1 MDESLRVVGSP
12 FAALGGR
19 EGVARV
25 VDDFYRRVEADA
37 PLRAVYP
44 EDLTPGREKL
54 KLFFEQWLGGP
65 PVYSER
71 HGDPRLRQR
80 HLPFA
85 IDEGAAERWLLH
97 MGEALAA
104 NGVPAD
110 FRAAL
115 LARLAPLARHMVNMR
130 AVPE

>member
-1 MDESLRVVGSP
+1 MDERLPLTDSP
-12 FAALGGR
+12 LAGLGGR

-85 IDEGAAERWLLH
+85 VDAVAAERWLLH

-104 NGVPAD
+104 NGVPAGQQS
-110 FRAAL
+110 AL
-115 LARLAPLARHMVNMR
+115 LARLAPLARHMINK
-130 AVPE
+130 E